1 MSYSRFP
8 KDGGIKFRSLSPFF
22 KERSPHAPFFATRVA
37 FFMDFSDFSAFFHSI
52 FEQNGLGAHVSE
64 QNAEKLH
71 RLTVRMLQV
80 NEYMNLTAIKE
91 PRAVILRHFADS
103 LTIEP
108 LLPKNAR
115 VADVGCGAGFPSLPL
130 AICRPDL
137 RILALDSTA
146 KRIRYVQET
155 AQMLGCESLTAL
167 AARAEDAGK
176 GAHREKYDVCTARA
190 VAVLPVLAELCL
202 PLVRVGGKFLAMKA
216 RRGEEEWESAAGAV
230 AKLGGKLIARH
241 AVTLTDGEECDE
253 RIIFE
258 IEKVKPTPAAYPR
271 AYAKIAKNPL

>member
-1 MSYSRFP
+1 M
-8 KDGGIKFRSLSPFF
+8 K
-22 KERSPHAPFFATRVA
+22 
-37 FFMDFSDFSAFFHSI
+37 
-52 FEQNGLGAHVSE
+52 
-64 QNAEKLH
+64 KLH
-71 RLTVRMLQV
+71 QLTARMLAV

-91 PRAVILRHFADS
+91 PRAVILRHYADS

-108 LLPKNAR
+108 LLPLGAR
-115 VADVGCGAGFPSLPL
+115 LADVGCGAGFPSLPL

-137 RILALDSTA
+137 KILSLDSTA

-155 AQMLGCESLTAL
+155 AQMLGCENLTAL

-176 GAHREKYDVCTARA
+176 GEHREKYDVCTARA
-190 VAVLPVLAELCL
+190 VAALPVLAELCL

-230 AKLGGKLIARH
+230 AKLGGKLVARH
-241 AVTLTDGEECDE
+241 TVTLTDGDEQDE

-258 IEKVKPTPAAYPR
+258 IEKVKSTPTAYPR